1 MSEWGRWVG
10 RHPYMAIN
18 PNACAVLTEAGR
30 QGEVL
35 GNLRTVLNLATDL
48 KLLFLKNSLLKMRSQ
63 KVRSWV

>member
-1 MSEWGRWVG
+1 
-10 RHPYMAIN
+10 MAIN
-18 PNACAVLTEAGR
+18 PNACAVLTEAGQ

-35 GNLRTVLNLATDL
+35 GNLRTILNLATDL